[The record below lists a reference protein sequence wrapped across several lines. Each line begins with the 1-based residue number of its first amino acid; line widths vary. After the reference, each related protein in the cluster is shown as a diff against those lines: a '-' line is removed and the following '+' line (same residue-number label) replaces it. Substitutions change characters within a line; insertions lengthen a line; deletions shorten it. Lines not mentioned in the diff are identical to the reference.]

1 MARVVQDVR
10 LNKREQRLRLPV
22 QTKPH
27 WLTINEGEH
36 LGYYRGRRV
45 SKWVARFRLPG
56 GSANYVEHRLGEA
69 DDVSD
74 ADGELILDYRQAQAK
89 AREWFLAM
97 HRNGGRKAGPFTV
110 ADAMADYL
118 ESFQGKDTLNT
129 LSRSRNFIIPMLGDR
144 EVATLT
150 TCDIRDWLDDL
161 AAAPARLRTA
171 KGAKQNVRIAP
182 ETADT
187 VRRRKSTANRIFT
200 VLKAALNKAF
210 MDGKT
215 QSDEAWRRVKP
226 FRNVEAPKLRYL
238 KDDEARR
245 LVNAIDPSMRPMVQA
260 ALLSGARYSELCR
273 LTVADFDPQSRTLTL
288 QETKAGK
295 PRTVYLDD
303 EGAALMARHC
313 LGKHGRDLMFTRAD
327 GGAWKASQQA
337 RPMLAACEAAKLDK
351 TGFHDLRR
359 TYGAR
364 LALKGVP
371 LTVIAEAMGH
381 ADERITRKHYAHLCD
396 SYIAQTIRAG
406 VSGQGIVAADNVV
419 SLAG

>member
-56 GSANYVEHRLGEA
+56 ASTNYVEHRLGEA

-182 ETADT
+182 ETLDT

-273 LTVADFDPQSRTLTL
+273 LTVGDFDPQSRTLTL